1 MSEDPRSARVPTG
14 AAGTSAET
22 AEGTPATAGS
32 AGPRLAG
39 RAAPRHVYEVLD
51 SRTVFRGHVVDVR
64 TDEVLMPGGRVEE
77 RDVVVHPGAVGVVVL
92 DDAERV
98 ALLEQ
103 YRHPVARRLLELP
116 AGLLDVRGEP
126 AAHAAARELAEEAG
140 LRASQWS
147 VLVDALTS
155 PGMTDESIRIYLARG
170 VSEIPDAQRPVRL
183 DEESELAV
191 RWVPLA
197 TAVEEVFA
205 GRICNGMAVMGLLAA
220 TVALGRSAEPR
231 ELPPATP

>member
-1 MSEDPRSARVPTG
+1 MR
-14 AAGTSAET
+14 AAGPSA
-22 AEGTPATAGS
+22 GTDGGNAATPGGAGS
-32 AGPRLAG
+32 TGPG
-39 RAAPRHVYEVLD
+39 QGAPRHVYEVLD
-51 SRTVFRGHVVDVR
+51 SRTVFRGHVVKVR
-64 TDEVLMPGGRVEE
+64 TDEVLMPGGRVRE
-77 RDVVVHPGAVGVVVL
+77 RDVVMHPGAVGVVVL

-126 AAHAAARELAEEAG
+126 AVHAAARELAEEAG

-155 PGMTDESIRIYLARG
+155 PGMTDEAVRIYLARG
-170 VSEIPDAQRPVRL
+170 LSQIPDAQRPVRL
-183 DEESELAV
+183 DEESELAL
-191 RWVPLA
+191 RWVPLE
-197 TAVEEVFA
+197 TAVDEVFA
-205 GRICNGMAVMGLLAA
+205 GRICNAMAVMGLLAA
-220 TVALGRSAEPR
+220 TVALGRSARPR